1 MLVRLGV
8 VACLFWLHF
17 AYATTLK
24 IINIVPFGSSSVKI
38 LFNQEVKKFKEVSL
52 KNFKSYLEL
61 EAILTIPKKHY
72 QFSKQSSIT
81 IAQFSPKL
89 ARVVISHAPKMT
101 YEVKILKD
109 KLYVSIVEKKPL
121 VRHQMAPKPPK
132 HHALKHPTPK
142 PAPKSIKKEAKEKTP
157 IKHAHSKHA
166 HSPLNERSAKK
177 EIPKKEIPKKE
188 ILKKE
193 ILKKEILKKEIPKKE
208 ILKKEIPKKEILK
221 KEIPKK
227 EIPKKE
233 ILKKEI
239 LKKEILK
246 KEILKKEI
254 PKKEI
259 LKKEIPKKE
268 ILKKEIPKKE
278 IPKKEILKKEIPKK
292 EILKKEIL
300 KKEIL
305 KKEIPK
311 KEILKKEIPKK
322 EAENESKNQVFI
334 AEKNDTFIKTKR
346 KKHKKIVLDA
356 GHGGKDCGAMSANLV
371 CEKDIV
377 LEVVKFLHKELKKR
391 GYSVLLTRDKDIY
404 IDLVGRTELANRKSA
419 DLFISVHANSI
430 PKHST
435 SNAHGIETYFLST
448 ARSERARKVA
458 EQENKDD
465 VNLMDYFSKSLLL
478 NSLNTQRL
486 IVSNKLAIDVQYGM
500 LQSIRKNYPDVVD
513 GGVREGPFWVL
524 AGALMPSILI
534 EIGYNSHAIES
545 KRIQSKPYQKIL
557 AKGIADGIDSFF
569 SKND

>member
-38 LFNQEVKKFKEVSL
+38 SFNQEIKKFKEVSL

-121 VRHQMAPKPPK
+121 TKHKMAPKPPK
-132 HHALKHPTPK
+132 HHDTLKHQAPKTTPK
-142 PAPKSIKKEAKEKTP
+142 PIKKEAKEKTP
-157 IKHAHSKHA
+157 TKHARSKHA

-188 ILKKE
+188 
-193 ILKKEILKKEIPKKE
+193 
-208 ILKKEIPKKEILK
+208 
-221 KEIPKK
+221 
-227 EIPKKE
+227 
-233 ILKKEI
+233 
-239 LKKEILK
+239 
-246 KEILKKEI
+246 
-254 PKKEI
+254 
-259 LKKEIPKKE
+259 
-268 ILKKEIPKKE
+268 
-278 IPKKEILKKEIPKK
+278 
-292 EILKKEIL
+292 
-300 KKEIL
+300 
-305 KKEIPK
+305 
-311 KEILKKEIPKK
+311 
-322 EAENESKNQVFI
+322 AENESKNQVFI
-334 AEKNDTFIKTKR
+334 AEKNDISNKTKR

-404 IDLVGRTELANRKSA
+404 IDLVARTELANKKSA

-430 PKHST
+430 PKRST

-500 LQSIRKNYPDVVD
+500 LQSVRKNYPDVVD

>member
-38 LFNQEVKKFKEVSL
+38 SFNQEIKKFKEVSL

-72 QFSKQSSIT
+72 QFSKQSFIT

-121 VRHQMAPKPPK
+121 IRHQMAPKPPK
-132 HHALKHPTPK
+132 YRTPK
-142 PAPKSIKKEAKEKTP
+142 HQAPKPTPKSIKKEAKEVKEKTP
-157 IKHAHSKHA
+157 TKHAYSKHV
-166 HSPLNERSAKK
+166 HSQWNERSA
-177 EIPKKEIPKKE
+177 
-188 ILKKE
+188 
-193 ILKKEILKKEIPKKE
+193 
-208 ILKKEIPKKEILK
+208 
-221 KEIPKK
+221 
-227 EIPKKE
+227 
-233 ILKKEI
+233 
-239 LKKEILK
+239 
-246 KEILKKEI
+246 
-254 PKKEI
+254 
-259 LKKEIPKKE
+259 
-268 ILKKEIPKKE
+268 
-278 IPKKEILKKEIPKK
+278 
-292 EILKKEIL
+292 
-300 KKEIL
+300 
-305 KKEIPK
+305 
-311 KEILKKEIPKK
+311 KKEIPKK

-334 AEKNDTFIKTKR
+334 AEKNDASIKTKC

-404 IDLVGRTELANRKSA
+404 IDLVGRTELANKKNA

-430 PKHST
+430 PKRST

-500 LQSIRKNYPDVVD
+500 LQSVRKNYPDVVD

>member
-38 LFNQEVKKFKEVSL
+38 SFNQEIKKFKEVLL

-89 ARVVISHAPKMT
+89 ARVVISYAPKMT

-121 VRHQMAPKPPK
+121 IRHQMAPKPPK
-132 HHALKHPTPK
+132 HRTLKHQAPKHQAPK
-142 PAPKSIKKEAKEKTP
+142 PAPKPIKKEAKEAKEKTP
-157 IKHAHSKHA
+157 TNHAHSKHT
-166 HSPLNERSAKK
+166 HSQLNERSAKK
-177 EIPKKEIPKKE
+177 EIPKKEIP
-188 ILKKE
+188 
-193 ILKKEILKKEIPKKE
+193 
-208 ILKKEIPKKEILK
+208 
-221 KEIPKK
+221 
-227 EIPKKE
+227 
-233 ILKKEI
+233 
-239 LKKEILK
+239 
-246 KEILKKEI
+246 
-254 PKKEI
+254 
-259 LKKEIPKKE
+259 
-268 ILKKEIPKKE
+268 
-278 IPKKEILKKEIPKK
+278 
-292 EILKKEIL
+292 
-300 KKEIL
+300 
-305 KKEIPK
+305 
-311 KEILKKEIPKK
+311 KKEIPKK

-334 AEKNDTFIKTKR
+334 AEKNDAFIKNKR

-404 IDLVGRTELANRKSA
+404 IDLVGRTELANKKGA

-430 PKHST
+430 PKRST

-500 LQSIRKNYPDVVD
+500 LQSVRKNYPDVVD

>member
-8 VACLFWLHF
+8 VACLFWLHY

-24 IINIVPFGSSSVKI
+24 ITNIVPFGSSSVKMV
-38 LFNQEVKKFKEVSL
+38 FNQEIKKFKEVPL

-61 EAILTIPKKHY
+61 EAVLTIPKKHY
-72 QFSKQSSIT
+72 QFSKQSFIT

-89 ARVVISHAPKMT
+89 ARVVIGYDPKMT

-109 KLYVSIVEKKPL
+109 KLYVSIMEKKPL
-121 VRHQMAPKPPK
+121 IKHQMTPKPPK
-132 HHALKHPTPK
+132 HHALKHQTLKPTPK
-142 PAPKSIKKEAKEKTP
+142 PIKKEAKETKEKTST
-157 IKHAHSKHA
+157 KHAYSKHA

-177 EIPKKEIPKKE
+177 EIPKKE
-188 ILKKE
+188 
-193 ILKKEILKKEIPKKE
+193 
-208 ILKKEIPKKEILK
+208 
-221 KEIPKK
+221 
-227 EIPKKE
+227 
-233 ILKKEI
+233 
-239 LKKEILK
+239 
-246 KEILKKEI
+246 
-254 PKKEI
+254 
-259 LKKEIPKKE
+259 
-268 ILKKEIPKKE
+268 
-278 IPKKEILKKEIPKK
+278 
-292 EILKKEIL
+292 
-300 KKEIL
+300 
-305 KKEIPK
+305 
-311 KEILKKEIPKK
+311 
-322 EAENESKNQVFI
+322 AENESKNQIFI
-334 AEKNDTFIKTKR
+334 AEKNDTWIKTKR

-404 IDLVGRTELANRKSA
+404 IDLVARTELANKKSA

-430 PKHST
+430 PKRST

-465 VNLMDYFSKSLLL
+465 VNLMDYFSKSLFL

-500 LQSIRKNYPDVVD
+500 LQSVRKNYPDVVD

>member
-17 AYATTLK
+17 ACATTLK

-72 QFSKQSSIT
+72 QFSKQSFIA

-89 ARVVISHAPKMT
+89 ARVVIGYAPKMT
-101 YEVKILKD
+101 YEIKILKD

-121 VRHQMAPKPPK
+121 ARHQMVLKPPK

-142 PAPKSIKKEAKEKTP
+142 PTPKSIKKEAKEAKEKTP
-157 IKHAHSKHA
+157 IKHVRSKHA
-166 HSPLNERSAKK
+166 HSPLNERSA
-177 EIPKKEIPKKE
+177 
-188 ILKKE
+188 
-193 ILKKEILKKEIPKKE
+193 
-208 ILKKEIPKKEILK
+208 
-221 KEIPKK
+221 
-227 EIPKKE
+227 
-233 ILKKEI
+233 
-239 LKKEILK
+239 
-246 KEILKKEI
+246 
-254 PKKEI
+254 
-259 LKKEIPKKE
+259 
-268 ILKKEIPKKE
+268 
-278 IPKKEILKKEIPKK
+278 
-292 EILKKEIL
+292 
-300 KKEIL
+300 
-305 KKEIPK
+305 
-311 KEILKKEIPKK
+311 KKEIPKK

-334 AEKNDTFIKTKR
+334 AEKNDAFIKTKR

>member
-38 LFNQEVKKFKEVSL
+38 LFNQEVKKFKEVPL

-61 EAILTIPKKHY
+61 EAVLTIPKKHY

-89 ARVVISHAPKMT
+89 ARVVIGYAPKMT
-101 YEVKILKD
+101 YEIKILKN

-121 VRHQMAPKPPK
+121 IRHQMALKPPK
-132 HHALKHPTPK
+132 HHALKHTTPKPTPK
-142 PAPKSIKKEAKEKTP
+142 PIKKEAKKAKEKTP
-157 IKHAHSKHA
+157 IKHA

-188 ILKKE
+188 
-193 ILKKEILKKEIPKKE
+193 
-208 ILKKEIPKKEILK
+208 
-221 KEIPKK
+221 
-227 EIPKKE
+227 
-233 ILKKEI
+233 
-239 LKKEILK
+239 
-246 KEILKKEI
+246 
-254 PKKEI
+254 
-259 LKKEIPKKE
+259 
-268 ILKKEIPKKE
+268 
-278 IPKKEILKKEIPKK
+278 
-292 EILKKEIL
+292 
-300 KKEIL
+300 
-305 KKEIPK
+305 
-311 KEILKKEIPKK
+311 
-322 EAENESKNQVFI
+322 AENESKNQVFI
-334 AEKNDTFIKTKR
+334 AEKNDAFIKTKR

-404 IDLVGRTELANRKSA
+404 IDLVARTELANKKGA

-430 PKHST
+430 PKRST

-500 LQSIRKNYPDVVD
+500 LQSVRKNYPDVVD

>member
-8 VACLFWLHF
+8 VACLFWLHY

-24 IINIVPFGSSSVKI
+24 ITNVVPFGSSSVRI
-38 LFNQEVKKFKEVSL
+38 SFNQEIKKFKEVSL

-72 QFSKQSSIT
+72 QFSKQSFIT

-89 ARVVISHAPKMT
+89 ARVVIGYAPKMT

-121 VRHQMAPKPPK
+121 ARHQITPKPPK
-132 HHALKHPTPK
+132 HHALKHQVPKPTPK
-142 PAPKSIKKEAKEKTP
+142 PIKKEAKEKTT
-157 IKHAHSKHA
+157 KHAHSKHA

-177 EIPKKEIPKKE
+177 EIPKKE
-188 ILKKE
+188 
-193 ILKKEILKKEIPKKE
+193 
-208 ILKKEIPKKEILK
+208 
-221 KEIPKK
+221 
-227 EIPKKE
+227 
-233 ILKKEI
+233 
-239 LKKEILK
+239 
-246 KEILKKEI
+246 
-254 PKKEI
+254 
-259 LKKEIPKKE
+259 
-268 ILKKEIPKKE
+268 
-278 IPKKEILKKEIPKK
+278 
-292 EILKKEIL
+292 
-300 KKEIL
+300 
-305 KKEIPK
+305 
-311 KEILKKEIPKK
+311 
-322 EAENESKNQVFI
+322 AENESKNQIFI
-334 AEKNDTFIKTKR
+334 AEKNDTWIKTKR

-404 IDLVGRTELANRKSA
+404 IDLVARTELANKKSA

-430 PKHST
+430 PKRST

-465 VNLMDYFSKSLLL
+465 VNLMDYFSKSLFL

-500 LQSIRKNYPDVVD
+500 LQSVRKNYPDVVD

>member
-1 MLVRLGV
+1 M
-8 VACLFWLHF
+8 HF

-24 IINIVPFGSSSVKI
+24 ITNIVPFGSSSVKVV
-38 LFNQEVKKFKEVSL
+38 FNQEIKKFKEVPL

-89 ARVVISHAPKMT
+89 ARVVIGYAPKMT

-109 KLYVSIVEKKPL
+109 KLYISIMEKKPL
-121 VRHQMAPKPPK
+121 IRHQITPKPPK
-132 HHALKHPTPK
+132 HHALKHQVPK
-142 PAPKSIKKEAKEKTP
+142 PAPKPIKKETKKTKETKEKTP
-157 IKHAHSKHA
+157 TKHAHSKHA

-188 ILKKE
+188 I
-193 ILKKEILKKEIPKKE
+193 P
-208 ILKKEIPKKEILK
+208 
-221 KEIPKK
+221 
-227 EIPKKE
+227 
-233 ILKKEI
+233 
-239 LKKEILK
+239 
-246 KEILKKEI
+246 
-254 PKKEI
+254 
-259 LKKEIPKKE
+259 
-268 ILKKEIPKKE
+268 
-278 IPKKEILKKEIPKK
+278 
-292 EILKKEIL
+292 
-300 KKEIL
+300 
-305 KKEIPK
+305 
-311 KEILKKEIPKK
+311 KKEIPKK

-404 IDLVGRTELANRKSA
+404 IDLVARTELANKKSA

-500 LQSIRKNYPDVVD
+500 LQSVRKNYPDVVD

>member
-17 AYATTLK
+17 ACATTLK

-38 LFNQEVKKFKEVSL
+38 SFNQEIKKFKEVSL

-89 ARVVISHAPKMT
+89 ARVVISYAPKMT
-101 YEVKILKD
+101 YEVKIFKD

-121 VRHQMAPKPPK
+121 IRHQMAPKPPK
-132 HHALKHPTPK
+132 HQTLKHQAPK
-142 PAPKSIKKEAKEKTP
+142 PAPKSIKKEAKEVKEKTP
-157 IKHAHSKHA
+157 TKHARSKHT
-166 HSPLNERSAKK
+166 HWNERSAKK

-188 ILKKE
+188 I
-193 ILKKEILKKEIPKKE
+193 P
-208 ILKKEIPKKEILK
+208 K

-233 ILKKEI
+233 I
-239 LKKEILK
+239 
-246 KEILKKEI
+246 
-254 PKKEI
+254 
-259 LKKEIPKKE
+259 
-268 ILKKEIPKKE
+268 PKKE
-278 IPKKEILKKEIPKK
+278 IP
-292 EILKKEIL
+292 
-300 KKEIL
+300 
-305 KKEIPK
+305 
-311 KEILKKEIPKK
+311 KKEIPKK

-334 AEKNDTFIKTKR
+334 AEKNDSSIKTKR

-404 IDLVGRTELANRKSA
+404 IDLVARTELANKKSA

-430 PKHST
+430 PKRST

-500 LQSIRKNYPDVVD
+500 LQSVRKNYPDVVD

>member
-8 VACLFWLHF
+8 VACLFWLHY

-38 LFNQEVKKFKEVSL
+38 VFNQEVKKFKEVSL

-89 ARVVISHAPKMT
+89 ARVVISYAPKMT

-121 VRHQMAPKPPK
+121 IRHKIALKPPK
-132 HHALKHPTPK
+132 HHALKHTTPK
-142 PAPKSIKKEAKEKTP
+142 PTPKSIKKETKEKTP

-166 HSPLNERSAKK
+166 HSPLNERSA
-177 EIPKKEIPKKE
+177 
-188 ILKKE
+188 
-193 ILKKEILKKEIPKKE
+193 
-208 ILKKEIPKKEILK
+208 
-221 KEIPKK
+221 
-227 EIPKKE
+227 
-233 ILKKEI
+233 
-239 LKKEILK
+239 
-246 KEILKKEI
+246 
-254 PKKEI
+254 
-259 LKKEIPKKE
+259 
-268 ILKKEIPKKE
+268 
-278 IPKKEILKKEIPKK
+278 
-292 EILKKEIL
+292 
-300 KKEIL
+300 
-305 KKEIPK
+305 
-311 KEILKKEIPKK
+311 KKEIPKK

-430 PKHST
+430 PKRST

>member
-1 MLVRLGV
+1 M
-8 VACLFWLHF
+8 HF

-24 IINIVPFGSSSVKI
+24 IINIVPFGSSNVRIS
-38 LFNQEVKKFKEVSL
+38 FNQEIKKFKEVSL

-121 VRHQMAPKPPK
+121 SRHQMAPKPPK

-142 PAPKSIKKEAKEKTP
+142 PAPKSIKKEVKEKTP
-157 IKHAHSKHA
+157 TKHACSKHA
-166 HSPLNERSAKK
+166 HSQLNERSA
-177 EIPKKEIPKKE
+177 
-188 ILKKE
+188 
-193 ILKKEILKKEIPKKE
+193 
-208 ILKKEIPKKEILK
+208 
-221 KEIPKK
+221 
-227 EIPKKE
+227 
-233 ILKKEI
+233 
-239 LKKEILK
+239 
-246 KEILKKEI
+246 
-254 PKKEI
+254 
-259 LKKEIPKKE
+259 
-268 ILKKEIPKKE
+268 
-278 IPKKEILKKEIPKK
+278 
-292 EILKKEIL
+292 
-300 KKEIL
+300 
-305 KKEIPK
+305 
-311 KEILKKEIPKK
+311 KKEIPKK

-404 IDLVGRTELANRKSA
+404 IDLVARTELANKKSA

-430 PKHST
+430 PKRST

-458 EQENKDD
+458 EQENKDN

-500 LQSIRKNYPDVVD
+500 LQSVRKNYPDVVD

-569 SKND
+569 SRND

>member
-24 IINIVPFGSSSVKI
+24 IINIVPFGSSSIKI
-38 LFNQEVKKFKEVSL
+38 SFNQEIKKFKEVSL

-121 VRHQMAPKPPK
+121 SRHQMAPKPPK
-132 HHALKHPTPK
+132 HRTLKHPTPK

-157 IKHAHSKHA
+157 TKHVHSKHT
-166 HSPLNERSAKK
+166 HSQLNERSAKK

-188 ILKKE
+188 IP
-193 ILKKEILKKEIPKKE
+193 KKEIPKT
-208 ILKKEIPKKEILK
+208 
-221 KEIPKK
+221 EIPKK

-233 ILKKEI
+233 I
-239 LKKEILK
+239 
-246 KEILKKEI
+246 
-254 PKKEI
+254 P
-259 LKKEIPKKE
+259 
-268 ILKKEIPKKE
+268 
-278 IPKKEILKKEIPKK
+278 
-292 EILKKEIL
+292 
-300 KKEIL
+300 
-305 KKEIPK
+305 
-311 KEILKKEIPKK
+311 KKEIPKK

-334 AEKNDTFIKTKR
+334 AEKNDTFVKTKR

-404 IDLVGRTELANRKSA
+404 IDLVARTELANKKSA

-430 PKHST
+430 PKRSI

-458 EQENKDD
+458 EQENKDN

>member
-38 LFNQEVKKFKEVSL
+38 SFNQEIKKFKEVSL

-72 QFSKQSSIT
+72 QFSKQSFIT

-121 VRHQMAPKPPK
+121 SRHQMAPKPPK

-142 PAPKSIKKEAKEKTP
+142 PAPKSIKKEAKEAKEKTP
-157 IKHAHSKHA
+157 IKHARSKHA
-166 HSPLNERSAKK
+166 HSQLNERSAKK

-188 ILKKE
+188 I
-193 ILKKEILKKEIPKKE
+193 P
-208 ILKKEIPKKEILK
+208 K

-233 ILKKEI
+233 I
-239 LKKEILK
+239 
-246 KEILKKEI
+246 
-254 PKKEI
+254 P
-259 LKKEIPKKE
+259 
-268 ILKKEIPKKE
+268 KKEIPKKE
-278 IPKKEILKKEIPKK
+278 IPKKEIPKKEIP
-292 EILKKEIL
+292 
-300 KKEIL
+300 
-305 KKEIPK
+305 
-311 KEILKKEIPKK
+311 KKEIPKK

-334 AEKNDTFIKTKR
+334 AEKNDASIKTKR

-404 IDLVGRTELANRKSA
+404 IDLVARTELANKKSA

-430 PKHST
+430 PKRST

-458 EQENKDD
+458 EQENKDN

>member
-38 LFNQEVKKFKEVSL
+38 SFNQEIKKFKEVSL

-121 VRHQMAPKPPK
+121 TRHQMVPKPPK

-142 PAPKSIKKEAKEKTP
+142 PAPKSIKKEVKEIKEKTP
-157 IKHAHSKHA
+157 TKHAHSKYT
-166 HSPLNERSAKK
+166 HSQLNERSA
-177 EIPKKEIPKKE
+177 
-188 ILKKE
+188 
-193 ILKKEILKKEIPKKE
+193 
-208 ILKKEIPKKEILK
+208 
-221 KEIPKK
+221 
-227 EIPKKE
+227 
-233 ILKKEI
+233 
-239 LKKEILK
+239 
-246 KEILKKEI
+246 
-254 PKKEI
+254 
-259 LKKEIPKKE
+259 
-268 ILKKEIPKKE
+268 
-278 IPKKEILKKEIPKK
+278 
-292 EILKKEIL
+292 
-300 KKEIL
+300 
-305 KKEIPK
+305 
-311 KEILKKEIPKK
+311 KKEIPKK

-334 AEKNDTFIKTKR
+334 AEKNDASIKTKR

-404 IDLVGRTELANRKSA
+404 IDLVARTELANKKSA

-430 PKHST
+430 PKRST

-458 EQENKDD
+458 EQENKDN

>member
-8 VACLFWLHF
+8 VACLLWLHF
-17 AYATTLK
+17 ACATTLK

-38 LFNQEVKKFKEVSL
+38 SFNQEVKKFKEVSL

-101 YEVKILKD
+101 YEIKILKD

-121 VRHQMAPKPPK
+121 IRHQMVLKPPK
-132 HHALKHPTPK
+132 HHALKHTTPK
-142 PAPKSIKKEAKEKTP
+142 PAPKPIKKEAKKSKNTKEKTP
-157 IKHAHSKHA
+157 TKHAHSKHA

-188 ILKKE
+188 I
-193 ILKKEILKKEIPKKE
+193 
-208 ILKKEIPKKEILK
+208 
-221 KEIPKK
+221 
-227 EIPKKE
+227 
-233 ILKKEI
+233 
-239 LKKEILK
+239 
-246 KEILKKEI
+246 
-254 PKKEI
+254 
-259 LKKEIPKKE
+259 
-268 ILKKEIPKKE
+268 
-278 IPKKEILKKEIPKK
+278 
-292 EILKKEIL
+292 
-300 KKEIL
+300 
-305 KKEIPK
+305 
-311 KEILKKEIPKK
+311 PKK
-322 EAENESKNQVFI
+322 EAENEGKNQVFT
-334 AEKNDTFIKTKR
+334 AEKNDAFIKTKR

-404 IDLVGRTELANRKSA
+404 IDLVGRTELANKKSA

-430 PKHST
+430 PKHSI

>member
-1 MLVRLGV
+1 M
-8 VACLFWLHF
+8 HF

-24 IINIVPFGSSSVKI
+24 ITNIVPFGSSSVKMV
-38 LFNQEVKKFKEVSL
+38 FNQEIKKFKEVPL

-61 EAILTIPKKHY
+61 EAVLTIPKKHY
-72 QFSKQSSIT
+72 QFSKQSFIT

-89 ARVVISHAPKMT
+89 VRVVIGYAPKMT
-101 YEVKILKD
+101 YEIKTLKD

-121 VRHQMAPKPPK
+121 TKHQMAPNPPK
-132 HHALKHPTPK
+132 HHVLKHPTPK
-142 PAPKSIKKEAKEKTP
+142 PAPKPIKKEAKEAKEKTP

-166 HSPLNERSAKK
+166 HSQLNERSA
-177 EIPKKEIPKKE
+177 
-188 ILKKE
+188 
-193 ILKKEILKKEIPKKE
+193 
-208 ILKKEIPKKEILK
+208 
-221 KEIPKK
+221 
-227 EIPKKE
+227 
-233 ILKKEI
+233 
-239 LKKEILK
+239 
-246 KEILKKEI
+246 
-254 PKKEI
+254 
-259 LKKEIPKKE
+259 
-268 ILKKEIPKKE
+268 
-278 IPKKEILKKEIPKK
+278 
-292 EILKKEIL
+292 
-300 KKEIL
+300 
-305 KKEIPK
+305 
-311 KEILKKEIPKK
+311 KKEIPKK

-334 AEKNDTFIKTKR
+334 AEKNETLIKTKR

-404 IDLVGRTELANRKSA
+404 IDLVARTELANKKSA

>member
-1 MLVRLGV
+1 M
-8 VACLFWLHF
+8 HF
-17 AYATTLK
+17 ACATTLK
-24 IINIVPFGSSSVKI
+24 ITNIVPFGSSSVKI
-38 LFNQEVKKFKEVSL
+38 LFNQEIKKFKEVSL

-72 QFSKQSSIT
+72 QFSKQSFIT

-89 ARVVISHAPKMT
+89 ARVVIGYAPKMT
-101 YEVKILKD
+101 YEIKILKD

-121 VRHQMAPKPPK
+121 IRHQMMSK
-132 HHALKHPTPK
+132 HHALKHQTPK
-142 PAPKSIKKEAKEKTP
+142 PAPKPIKKEAKKSKETKEKTP
-157 IKHAHSKHA
+157 TKHAHSKHA

-177 EIPKKEIPKKE
+177 EIPKKE
-188 ILKKE
+188 
-193 ILKKEILKKEIPKKE
+193 
-208 ILKKEIPKKEILK
+208 
-221 KEIPKK
+221 
-227 EIPKKE
+227 
-233 ILKKEI
+233 
-239 LKKEILK
+239 
-246 KEILKKEI
+246 
-254 PKKEI
+254 
-259 LKKEIPKKE
+259 
-268 ILKKEIPKKE
+268 
-278 IPKKEILKKEIPKK
+278 
-292 EILKKEIL
+292 
-300 KKEIL
+300 
-305 KKEIPK
+305 
-311 KEILKKEIPKK
+311 
-322 EAENESKNQVFI
+322 AENEGKNQVFI
-334 AEKNDTFIKTKR
+334 AEKNETLIKTKR

-404 IDLVGRTELANRKSA
+404 IDLVARTELANKKSA

-486 IVSNKLAIDVQYGM
+486 IISNKLAIDVQYGM
-500 LQSIRKNYPDVVD
+500 LQSVRKNYPDVVD

>member
-8 VACLFWLHF
+8 VACLLWLHF

-24 IINIVPFGSSSVKI
+24 ITNIVSFGSSSVKI
-38 LFNQEVKKFKEVSL
+38 VFNQEVKKFKEVSL

-61 EAILTIPKKHY
+61 EAVLTIPKKHY
-72 QFSKQSSIT
+72 QFSKQSFIT

-89 ARVVISHAPKMT
+89 ARVVIGYAPKMT
-101 YEVKILKD
+101 YEVKTLKD

-121 VRHQMAPKPPK
+121 IRHQMVLKPPK
-132 HHALKHPTPK
+132 HHALKHTTPK
-142 PAPKSIKKEAKEKTP
+142 PALKSIKKEAKEKTP
-157 IKHAHSKHA
+157 IKHAHSKHV

-177 EIPKKEIPKKE
+177 EIPKKE
-188 ILKKE
+188 
-193 ILKKEILKKEIPKKE
+193 
-208 ILKKEIPKKEILK
+208 
-221 KEIPKK
+221 
-227 EIPKKE
+227 
-233 ILKKEI
+233 
-239 LKKEILK
+239 
-246 KEILKKEI
+246 
-254 PKKEI
+254 
-259 LKKEIPKKE
+259 
-268 ILKKEIPKKE
+268 
-278 IPKKEILKKEIPKK
+278 
-292 EILKKEIL
+292 
-300 KKEIL
+300 
-305 KKEIPK
+305 
-311 KEILKKEIPKK
+311 
-322 EAENESKNQVFI
+322 AENEGKNPIFI

-356 GHGGKDCGAMSANLV
+356 GHGGKDCGAMSTNLV

-430 PKHST
+430 PKRST

-465 VNLMDYFSKSLLL
+465 VNLMDYFSKSLFL

>member
-8 VACLFWLHF
+8 VACFFWLHF

-24 IINIVPFGSSSVKI
+24 ITNIVPFGSSSVKI
-38 LFNQEVKKFKEVSL
+38 SFNQGIKKFKEVSL

-61 EAILTIPKKHY
+61 EAILIVPKKHY

-89 ARVVISHAPKMT
+89 VRVVISHAPKMT

-121 VRHQMAPKPPK
+121 TRHQIAPKPPK

-142 PAPKSIKKEAKEKTP
+142 LAPKSIKKEAKEIKEKTP
-157 IKHAHSKHA
+157 TKHARSKHA
-166 HSPLNERSAKK
+166 HSQWNERSAKK

-188 ILKKE
+188 I
-193 ILKKEILKKEIPKKE
+193 
-208 ILKKEIPKKEILK
+208 
-221 KEIPKK
+221 
-227 EIPKKE
+227 
-233 ILKKEI
+233 
-239 LKKEILK
+239 
-246 KEILKKEI
+246 
-254 PKKEI
+254 
-259 LKKEIPKKE
+259 
-268 ILKKEIPKKE
+268 
-278 IPKKEILKKEIPKK
+278 
-292 EILKKEIL
+292 
-300 KKEIL
+300 
-305 KKEIPK
+305 
-311 KEILKKEIPKK
+311 PKK
-322 EAENESKNQVFI
+322 EAENEGKNQVFI

-404 IDLVGRTELANRKSA
+404 IDLVARTELANKKSA

-430 PKHST
+430 PKRST

-458 EQENKDD
+458 EQENKDN

-500 LQSIRKNYPDVVD
+500 LQSVRKNYPDVVD

>member
-8 VACLFWLHF
+8 VACLFWLHY

-24 IINIVPFGSSSVKI
+24 ITNIVPFGSSSVKMV
-38 LFNQEVKKFKEVSL
+38 FNQEVKKFKEVSL

-61 EAILTIPKKHY
+61 EAVLTIPKKHY
-72 QFSKQSSIT
+72 QFSKQASIT

-89 ARVVISHAPKMT
+89 ARVVIGYAPKMT

-109 KLYVSIVEKKPL
+109 KLYVSIMEKKPL
-121 VRHQMAPKPPK
+121 IRHQMAPKPPK
-132 HHALKHPTPK
+132 HHALKHQTPKPTPK
-142 PAPKSIKKEAKEKTP
+142 PIKKEIKEKTT
-157 IKHAHSKHA
+157 KHAHSKPT

-177 EIPKKEIPKKE
+177 EIPKKE
-188 ILKKE
+188 
-193 ILKKEILKKEIPKKE
+193 
-208 ILKKEIPKKEILK
+208 
-221 KEIPKK
+221 
-227 EIPKKE
+227 
-233 ILKKEI
+233 
-239 LKKEILK
+239 
-246 KEILKKEI
+246 
-254 PKKEI
+254 
-259 LKKEIPKKE
+259 
-268 ILKKEIPKKE
+268 
-278 IPKKEILKKEIPKK
+278 
-292 EILKKEIL
+292 
-300 KKEIL
+300 
-305 KKEIPK
+305 
-311 KEILKKEIPKK
+311 
-322 EAENESKNQVFI
+322 AENESKNQIFI

-404 IDLVGRTELANRKSA
+404 IDLVARTELANKKGA

-430 PKHST
+430 PKRST

-465 VNLMDYFSKSLLL
+465 VNLMDYFSKSLFL

-500 LQSIRKNYPDVVD
+500 LQSVRKNYPDVVD

>member
-38 LFNQEVKKFKEVSL
+38 VFNQEVKKFKEVSL

-72 QFSKQSSIT
+72 QFSKQSFIT

-121 VRHQMAPKPPK
+121 IRHQMAPKPPK
-132 HHALKHPTPK
+132 HHVLKHPTPK
-142 PAPKSIKKEAKEKTP
+142 HTPKSIKKETKKSKETKEKTP
-157 IKHAHSKHA
+157 IKHARSKHV

-188 ILKKE
+188 I
-193 ILKKEILKKEIPKKE
+193 P
-208 ILKKEIPKKEILK
+208 K

-227 EIPKKE
+227 EIP
-233 ILKKEI
+233 
-239 LKKEILK
+239 
-246 KEILKKEI
+246 
-254 PKKEI
+254 
-259 LKKEIPKKE
+259 
-268 ILKKEIPKKE
+268 
-278 IPKKEILKKEIPKK
+278 
-292 EILKKEIL
+292 
-300 KKEIL
+300 
-305 KKEIPK
+305 
-311 KEILKKEIPKK
+311 KKEIPKK

-334 AEKNDTFIKTKR
+334 AEKNETLIKTKR

-404 IDLVGRTELANRKSA
+404 IDLVARTELANKKSA

>member
-8 VACLFWLHF
+8 VACLFWLHY

-24 IINIVPFGSSSVKI
+24 ITNVVPFGSSSVKI
-38 LFNQEVKKFKEVSL
+38 LFNQEVKKFKEVPL

-72 QFSKQSSIT
+72 QFSKQSFIT

-89 ARVVISHAPKMT
+89 ARVVIGYAPKMT
-101 YEVKILKD
+101 YEIKILKD

-121 VRHQMAPKPPK
+121 IRHQMALKPPK
-132 HHALKHPTPK
+132 HHALKHHTPK
-142 PAPKSIKKEAKEKTP
+142 PAPKSIKKETKEKTP
-157 IKHAHSKHA
+157 IKHARSKHA

-188 ILKKE
+188 I
-193 ILKKEILKKEIPKKE
+193 P
-208 ILKKEIPKKEILK
+208 
-221 KEIPKK
+221 
-227 EIPKKE
+227 
-233 ILKKEI
+233 
-239 LKKEILK
+239 
-246 KEILKKEI
+246 
-254 PKKEI
+254 
-259 LKKEIPKKE
+259 
-268 ILKKEIPKKE
+268 
-278 IPKKEILKKEIPKK
+278 
-292 EILKKEIL
+292 
-300 KKEIL
+300 
-305 KKEIPK
+305 
-311 KEILKKEIPKK
+311 KKEIPKK

-404 IDLVGRTELANRKSA
+404 IDLVARTELANKKGA

-430 PKHST
+430 PKRST

-486 IVSNKLAIDVQYGM
+486 IISNKLAIDVQYGM
-500 LQSIRKNYPDVVD
+500 LQSVRKNYPDVVD

>member
-1 MLVRLGV
+1 MV
-8 VACLFWLHF
+8 
-17 AYATTLK
+17 
-24 IINIVPFGSSSVKI
+24 
-38 LFNQEVKKFKEVSL
+38 FNQEIKKFKEVPL

-72 QFSKQSSIT
+72 QFSKQSFIT

-89 ARVVISHAPKMT
+89 ARVVIGYAPKMT

-109 KLYVSIVEKKPL
+109 KLYVSIMEKKPL
-121 VRHQMAPKPPK
+121 IRHQIVPKPPK
-132 HHALKHPTPK
+132 HHILKHQTPK
-142 PAPKSIKKEAKEKTP
+142 PAPKPIKKEAKKSKETKEKTP

-166 HSPLNERSAKK
+166 HSPLNERNAKK
-177 EIPKKEIPKKE
+177 EIPKKEIP
-188 ILKKE
+188 
-193 ILKKEILKKEIPKKE
+193 
-208 ILKKEIPKKEILK
+208 
-221 KEIPKK
+221 
-227 EIPKKE
+227 
-233 ILKKEI
+233 
-239 LKKEILK
+239 
-246 KEILKKEI
+246 
-254 PKKEI
+254 
-259 LKKEIPKKE
+259 
-268 ILKKEIPKKE
+268 
-278 IPKKEILKKEIPKK
+278 
-292 EILKKEIL
+292 
-300 KKEIL
+300 
-305 KKEIPK
+305 
-311 KEILKKEIPKK
+311 KKEIPKK

-334 AEKNDTFIKTKR
+334 IEKNDTFIKTKR

-404 IDLVGRTELANRKSA
+404 IDLVGRTELANKKGA

-430 PKHST
+430 PKRST

-465 VNLMDYFSKSLLL
+465 VNLMDYFSKSLFL

-500 LQSIRKNYPDVVD
+500 LQSVRKNYPDVVD

>member
-8 VACLFWLHF
+8 VACLLWLHF
-17 AYATTLK
+17 ACATTLK

-38 LFNQEVKKFKEVSL
+38 VFNQEVKKFKEVSL

-121 VRHQMAPKPPK
+121 VRHQMVPKPPK
-132 HHALKHPTPK
+132 HHTLKHQVLK
-142 PAPKSIKKEAKEKTP
+142 PAPKSIKREAKEAKEKTP
-157 IKHAHSKHA
+157 TKHARSKHA
-166 HSPLNERSAKK
+166 HPPLNERRA
-177 EIPKKEIPKKE
+177 
-188 ILKKE
+188 
-193 ILKKEILKKEIPKKE
+193 
-208 ILKKEIPKKEILK
+208 
-221 KEIPKK
+221 
-227 EIPKKE
+227 
-233 ILKKEI
+233 
-239 LKKEILK
+239 
-246 KEILKKEI
+246 
-254 PKKEI
+254 
-259 LKKEIPKKE
+259 
-268 ILKKEIPKKE
+268 
-278 IPKKEILKKEIPKK
+278 
-292 EILKKEIL
+292 
-300 KKEIL
+300 
-305 KKEIPK
+305 
-311 KEILKKEIPKK
+311 KKEIPKK

-334 AEKNDTFIKTKR
+334 AEKNDTFIKIKR

-404 IDLVGRTELANRKSA
+404 IDLVARTELANKKSA

>member
-1 MLVRLGV
+1 M
-8 VACLFWLHF
+8 HF

-61 EAILTIPKKHY
+61 EAVLTIPKKHY

-109 KLYVSIVEKKPL
+109 KLYVSVMEKKPL
-121 VRHQMAPKPPK
+121 VRHQMALKPPK
-132 HHALKHPTPK
+132 HHALKHTTLKPTPK
-142 PAPKSIKKEAKEKTP
+142 PIKKEAKKSKEAKEKTP
-157 IKHAHSKHA
+157 IKHARSKHA
-166 HSPLNERSAKK
+166 HSPLNERNT
-177 EIPKKEIPKKE
+177 KKE

-193 ILKKEILKKEIPKKE
+193 
-208 ILKKEIPKKEILK
+208 
-221 KEIPKK
+221 
-227 EIPKKE
+227 
-233 ILKKEI
+233 
-239 LKKEILK
+239 
-246 KEILKKEI
+246 
-254 PKKEI
+254 
-259 LKKEIPKKE
+259 
-268 ILKKEIPKKE
+268 
-278 IPKKEILKKEIPKK
+278 
-292 EILKKEIL
+292 
-300 KKEIL
+300 
-305 KKEIPK
+305 
-311 KEILKKEIPKK
+311 
-322 EAENESKNQVFI
+322 AENESNNQVFI
-334 AEKNDTFIKTKR
+334 AENNDAFIKTKR

-404 IDLVGRTELANRKSA
+404 IDLVARTELANRKSA

-545 KRIQSKPYQKIL
+545 RRIQSKPYQKIL

>member
-72 QFSKQSSIT
+72 QFSNQSSIT

-121 VRHQMAPKPPK
+121 TKHKMAPKPPK

-142 PAPKSIKKEAKEKTP
+142 PAPKPIKKEAKEAKEKTP

-166 HSPLNERSAKK
+166 HPPLNERSA
-177 EIPKKEIPKKE
+177 
-188 ILKKE
+188 
-193 ILKKEILKKEIPKKE
+193 
-208 ILKKEIPKKEILK
+208 
-221 KEIPKK
+221 
-227 EIPKKE
+227 
-233 ILKKEI
+233 
-239 LKKEILK
+239 
-246 KEILKKEI
+246 
-254 PKKEI
+254 
-259 LKKEIPKKE
+259 
-268 ILKKEIPKKE
+268 
-278 IPKKEILKKEIPKK
+278 
-292 EILKKEIL
+292 
-300 KKEIL
+300 
-305 KKEIPK
+305 
-311 KEILKKEIPKK
+311 KKEIPKK

-334 AEKNDTFIKTKR
+334 AEKNDAFIKTKR

-465 VNLMDYFSKSLLL
+465 VNLMDYFSKSLFL

-500 LQSIRKNYPDVVD
+500 LQSVRKNYPDVVD

>member
-24 IINIVPFGSSSVKI
+24 ITNIVPFGSSSVKI
-38 LFNQEVKKFKEVSL
+38 VFNQEVKKFKEVPL

-132 HHALKHPTPK
+132 HHALKHTTPK
-142 PAPKSIKKEAKEKTP
+142 PAPKPIKKEAKKSKDTKEKTP
-157 IKHAHSKHA
+157 TKHARSKHA

-177 EIPKKEIPKKE
+177 EIPKKEI
-188 ILKKE
+188 LKKE
-193 ILKKEILKKEIPKKE
+193 IL
-208 ILKKEIPKKEILK
+208 
-221 KEIPKK
+221 
-227 EIPKKE
+227 
-233 ILKKEI
+233 
-239 LKKEILK
+239 
-246 KEILKKEI
+246 
-254 PKKEI
+254 
-259 LKKEIPKKE
+259 
-268 ILKKEIPKKE
+268 
-278 IPKKEILKKEIPKK
+278 
-292 EILKKEIL
+292 
-300 KKEIL
+300 
-305 KKEIPK
+305 
-311 KEILKKEIPKK
+311 KK

-430 PKHST
+430 PKRST

>member
-8 VACLFWLHF
+8 VACLFWLHY

-24 IINIVPFGSSSVKI
+24 ITNIVPFGSSSVKMV
-38 LFNQEVKKFKEVSL
+38 FNQEIKKFKEVPL

-61 EAILTIPKKHY
+61 EAVLTIPKKHY
-72 QFSKQSSIT
+72 QFSKQSFIT

-89 ARVVISHAPKMT
+89 ARVVIGYAPKMT
-101 YEVKILKD
+101 YEIKILKN
-109 KLYVSIVEKKPL
+109 KLYVSIMEKKPL
-121 VRHQMAPKPPK
+121 IRHQMTPKPSK
-132 HHALKHPTPK
+132 HDALKHQTLKPTPK
-142 PAPKSIKKEAKEKTP
+142 PIKKETKEKTT
-157 IKHAHSKHA
+157 KHARSKHA

-177 EIPKKEIPKKE
+177 EIPKKE
-188 ILKKE
+188 
-193 ILKKEILKKEIPKKE
+193 
-208 ILKKEIPKKEILK
+208 
-221 KEIPKK
+221 
-227 EIPKKE
+227 
-233 ILKKEI
+233 
-239 LKKEILK
+239 
-246 KEILKKEI
+246 
-254 PKKEI
+254 
-259 LKKEIPKKE
+259 
-268 ILKKEIPKKE
+268 
-278 IPKKEILKKEIPKK
+278 
-292 EILKKEIL
+292 
-300 KKEIL
+300 
-305 KKEIPK
+305 
-311 KEILKKEIPKK
+311 
-322 EAENESKNQVFI
+322 AENENKNPIFI
-334 AEKNDTFIKTKR
+334 IEKNDTWIKTKH

-404 IDLVGRTELANRKSA
+404 IDLVARTELANKKSA

-430 PKHST
+430 PKRST

-465 VNLMDYFSKSLLL
+465 VNLMDYFSKSLFL

-500 LQSIRKNYPDVVD
+500 LQSVRKNYPDVVD

>member
-38 LFNQEVKKFKEVSL
+38 SFNQEIKKFKEVSL
-52 KNFKSYLEL
+52 KDFKSYLEL

-72 QFSKQSSIT
+72 QFSKQSFIT

-101 YEVKILKD
+101 YEIKILKD

-121 VRHQMAPKPPK
+121 VRHQMAPNPPK

-142 PAPKSIKKEAKEKTP
+142 PTPKSIKKEAKEKTP
-157 IKHAHSKHA
+157 TKHARSKHA
-166 HSPLNERSAKK
+166 HSPLNERNA
-177 EIPKKEIPKKE
+177 KKE

-193 ILKKEILKKEIPKKE
+193 ILKKE
-208 ILKKEIPKKEILK
+208 
-221 KEIPKK
+221 
-227 EIPKKE
+227 
-233 ILKKEI
+233 
-239 LKKEILK
+239 
-246 KEILKKEI
+246 
-254 PKKEI
+254 
-259 LKKEIPKKE
+259 
-268 ILKKEIPKKE
+268 
-278 IPKKEILKKEIPKK
+278 
-292 EILKKEIL
+292 
-300 KKEIL
+300 
-305 KKEIPK
+305 
-311 KEILKKEIPKK
+311 
-322 EAENESKNQVFI
+322 AENEGKNQVFI
-334 AEKNDTFIKTKR
+334 AEKNDAFIKTKR

-430 PKHST
+430 PKRST

>member
-24 IINIVPFGSSSVKI
+24 ITNIVPFGSSSVKMV
-38 LFNQEVKKFKEVSL
+38 FNQEIKKFKEVPL

-61 EAILTIPKKHY
+61 EAVLTIPKKHY
-72 QFSKQSSIT
+72 QFSKQSFIT

-89 ARVVISHAPKMT
+89 ARVVIGYAPKMT

-132 HHALKHPTPK
+132 HHALKHHTPK
-142 PAPKSIKKEAKEKTP
+142 PAPKSIKKEAKEKTL

-177 EIPKKEIPKKE
+177 EIPKKE
-188 ILKKE
+188 
-193 ILKKEILKKEIPKKE
+193 
-208 ILKKEIPKKEILK
+208 
-221 KEIPKK
+221 
-227 EIPKKE
+227 
-233 ILKKEI
+233 
-239 LKKEILK
+239 
-246 KEILKKEI
+246 
-254 PKKEI
+254 
-259 LKKEIPKKE
+259 
-268 ILKKEIPKKE
+268 
-278 IPKKEILKKEIPKK
+278 
-292 EILKKEIL
+292 
-300 KKEIL
+300 
-305 KKEIPK
+305 
-311 KEILKKEIPKK
+311 
-322 EAENESKNQVFI
+322 AENESKNPIFI

-404 IDLVGRTELANRKSA
+404 IDLVARTELANKKGA

-430 PKHST
+430 PKRST

-465 VNLMDYFSKSLLL
+465 VNLMDYFSKSLFL

-500 LQSIRKNYPDVVD
+500 LQSVRKNYPDVVD

>member
-24 IINIVPFGSSSVKI
+24 ITNIVPFGSSSVKMV
-38 LFNQEVKKFKEVSL
+38 FNQEIKKFKEVPL

-72 QFSKQSSIT
+72 QFSKQSFIT
-81 IAQFSPKL
+81 IVQFSPKL

-101 YEVKILKD
+101 YEIKILKN

-121 VRHQMAPKPPK
+121 IRHQMVLKPPK
-132 HHALKHPTPK
+132 HHALKHTTPKPTPK
-142 PAPKSIKKEAKEKTP
+142 PIKKEAKKSKEAKEKTP
-157 IKHAHSKHA
+157 TKHAYSKHA
-166 HSPLNERSAKK
+166 HSPLNERSA
-177 EIPKKEIPKKE
+177 
-188 ILKKE
+188 
-193 ILKKEILKKEIPKKE
+193 
-208 ILKKEIPKKEILK
+208 
-221 KEIPKK
+221 
-227 EIPKKE
+227 
-233 ILKKEI
+233 
-239 LKKEILK
+239 
-246 KEILKKEI
+246 
-254 PKKEI
+254 
-259 LKKEIPKKE
+259 
-268 ILKKEIPKKE
+268 
-278 IPKKEILKKEIPKK
+278 
-292 EILKKEIL
+292 
-300 KKEIL
+300 
-305 KKEIPK
+305 
-311 KEILKKEIPKK
+311 KKEIPKK

-404 IDLVGRTELANRKSA
+404 IDLVARTELANKKGA

-430 PKHST
+430 PKRST

-465 VNLMDYFSKSLLL
+465 VNLMDYFSKSLFL

-500 LQSIRKNYPDVVD
+500 LQSVRKNYPDVVD

>member
-8 VACLFWLHF
+8 VACLLWLHF

-24 IINIVPFGSSSVKI
+24 IINIVPFGSSSVKMV
-38 LFNQEVKKFKEVSL
+38 FNQEIKKFKEVPL

-61 EAILTIPKKHY
+61 EAVLTIPKKHY
-72 QFSKQSSIT
+72 QFSKQSFIT

-89 ARVVISHAPKMT
+89 ARVVISYAPKMT

-109 KLYVSIVEKKPL
+109 KLYISIVEKKPL
-121 VRHQMAPKPPK
+121 IRHQMVLKPPK
-132 HHALKHPTPK
+132 HHALKHTTPK
-142 PAPKSIKKEAKEKTP
+142 HAPKPIKKEAKKSQETKEKTP

-166 HSPLNERSAKK
+166 HFPLNERSA
-177 EIPKKEIPKKE
+177 
-188 ILKKE
+188 
-193 ILKKEILKKEIPKKE
+193 
-208 ILKKEIPKKEILK
+208 
-221 KEIPKK
+221 
-227 EIPKKE
+227 
-233 ILKKEI
+233 
-239 LKKEILK
+239 
-246 KEILKKEI
+246 
-254 PKKEI
+254 
-259 LKKEIPKKE
+259 
-268 ILKKEIPKKE
+268 
-278 IPKKEILKKEIPKK
+278 
-292 EILKKEIL
+292 
-300 KKEIL
+300 
-305 KKEIPK
+305 
-311 KEILKKEIPKK
+311 KKEIPKK

-334 AEKNDTFIKTKR
+334 AEKNDTLIKTKR

-404 IDLVGRTELANRKSA
+404 IDLVGRTELANKKSA

-500 LQSIRKNYPDVVD
+500 LQSVRKNYPDVVD

>member
-38 LFNQEVKKFKEVSL
+38 SFNQEVTTFKEVSL

-89 ARVVISHAPKMT
+89 ARVVIGYDPKMT

-121 VRHQMAPKPPK
+121 IRHKIAPKPPK
-132 HHALKHPTPK
+132 HSKHHDALKHQVPK
-142 PAPKSIKKEAKEKTP
+142 PAPKPIKKEAKEAKEKTP
-157 IKHAHSKHA
+157 TKHARSKHT
-166 HSPLNERSAKK
+166 HSQLNERSA
-177 EIPKKEIPKKE
+177 
-188 ILKKE
+188 
-193 ILKKEILKKEIPKKE
+193 
-208 ILKKEIPKKEILK
+208 
-221 KEIPKK
+221 
-227 EIPKKE
+227 KKE

-254 PKKEI
+254 
-259 LKKEIPKKE
+259 L
-268 ILKKEIPKKE
+268 
-278 IPKKEILKKEIPKK
+278 KK

-305 KKEIPK
+305 
-311 KEILKKEIPKK
+311 KK

-334 AEKNDTFIKTKR
+334 AEKNDAFIKTKR

-356 GHGGKDCGAMSANLV
+356 GHGGKDCGAMSTNLV

-404 IDLVGRTELANRKSA
+404 IDLVARTELANKKSA

-430 PKHST
+430 PKRST

-500 LQSIRKNYPDVVD
+500 LQSVRKNYPDVVD

>member
-8 VACLFWLHF
+8 VACLFWLHY

-24 IINIVPFGSSSVKI
+24 ITNIVPFGSSSVKMV
-38 LFNQEVKKFKEVSL
+38 FNQEVKKFKEVSL

-61 EAILTIPKKHY
+61 EAVLTIPKKHY
-72 QFSKQSSIT
+72 QFSKQSFIT

-89 ARVVISHAPKMT
+89 ARVVIGYAPKMT

-109 KLYVSIVEKKPL
+109 KLYVSIMEKKPL
-121 VRHQMAPKPPK
+121 IRHQMTPK
-132 HHALKHPTPK
+132 HHALKHQTPKPTPK
-142 PAPKSIKKEAKEKTP
+142 PIKKEAKKTKEKTP
-157 IKHAHSKHA
+157 TKHAHSKHA

-188 ILKKE
+188 
-193 ILKKEILKKEIPKKE
+193 
-208 ILKKEIPKKEILK
+208 
-221 KEIPKK
+221 
-227 EIPKKE
+227 
-233 ILKKEI
+233 
-239 LKKEILK
+239 
-246 KEILKKEI
+246 
-254 PKKEI
+254 
-259 LKKEIPKKE
+259 
-268 ILKKEIPKKE
+268 
-278 IPKKEILKKEIPKK
+278 
-292 EILKKEIL
+292 
-300 KKEIL
+300 
-305 KKEIPK
+305 
-311 KEILKKEIPKK
+311 
-322 EAENESKNQVFI
+322 AENESKNQIFI
-334 AEKNDTFIKTKR
+334 AEKNDTWIKTKR

-404 IDLVGRTELANRKSA
+404 IDLVARTELANKKGA

-430 PKHST
+430 PKRST

-465 VNLMDYFSKSLLL
+465 VNLMDYFSKSLFL

-500 LQSIRKNYPDVVD
+500 LQSVRKNYPDVVD

>member
-1 MLVRLGV
+1 M
-8 VACLFWLHF
+8 HF

-24 IINIVPFGSSSVKI
+24 ITNIVPFGSGSVKI
-38 LFNQEVKKFKEVSL
+38 SFNQEIKKFKEVSL

-81 IAQFSPKL
+81 IVQFSPKL

-121 VRHQMAPKPPK
+121 TKHQMAPKPPK
-132 HHALKHPTPK
+132 HHVLKHPTPK
-142 PAPKSIKKEAKEKTP
+142 PAPKSIKKEAKEVKEKTP
-157 IKHAHSKHA
+157 TKHAHSKHT
-166 HSPLNERSAKK
+166 HSQLNERSA
-177 EIPKKEIPKKE
+177 
-188 ILKKE
+188 
-193 ILKKEILKKEIPKKE
+193 
-208 ILKKEIPKKEILK
+208 
-221 KEIPKK
+221 
-227 EIPKKE
+227 
-233 ILKKEI
+233 
-239 LKKEILK
+239 
-246 KEILKKEI
+246 
-254 PKKEI
+254 
-259 LKKEIPKKE
+259 
-268 ILKKEIPKKE
+268 
-278 IPKKEILKKEIPKK
+278 
-292 EILKKEIL
+292 
-300 KKEIL
+300 
-305 KKEIPK
+305 
-311 KEILKKEIPKK
+311 KKEIPKK

-334 AEKNDTFIKTKR
+334 AEKNDASIKTKR

-404 IDLVGRTELANRKSA
+404 IDLVARTELANKKSA

-430 PKHST
+430 PKRST

-458 EQENKDD
+458 EQENKDN

>member
-1 MLVRLGV
+1 MRLGV

-38 LFNQEVKKFKEVSL
+38 SFNQEIKKFKEVSL

-89 ARVVISHAPKMT
+89 VRVVISHAHKMT

-121 VRHQMAPKPPK
+121 AKHQMAPKPPK
-132 HHALKHPTPK
+132 HHALKHLAPK
-142 PAPKSIKKEAKEKTP
+142 PAPKSIKKEAKEIKEKTP
-157 IKHAHSKHA
+157 TKHARSKHT
-166 HSPLNERSAKK
+166 HSQLNERSA
-177 EIPKKEIPKKE
+177 
-188 ILKKE
+188 
-193 ILKKEILKKEIPKKE
+193 
-208 ILKKEIPKKEILK
+208 
-221 KEIPKK
+221 
-227 EIPKKE
+227 
-233 ILKKEI
+233 
-239 LKKEILK
+239 
-246 KEILKKEI
+246 
-254 PKKEI
+254 
-259 LKKEIPKKE
+259 
-268 ILKKEIPKKE
+268 
-278 IPKKEILKKEIPKK
+278 
-292 EILKKEIL
+292 
-300 KKEIL
+300 
-305 KKEIPK
+305 
-311 KEILKKEIPKK
+311 KKEIPKK

-334 AEKNDTFIKTKR
+334 AERNDVFIKTKR

-404 IDLVGRTELANRKSA
+404 IDLVARTELANKKSA

-430 PKHST
+430 PKRST

>member
-38 LFNQEVKKFKEVSL
+38 SFNQEVKKFKEVSL

-61 EAILTIPKKHY
+61 EAVLTIPKKHY

-132 HHALKHPTPK
+132 HHALKHQTPK
-142 PAPKSIKKEAKEKTP
+142 PTPKSIKKEAKEAKEKTP
-157 IKHAHSKHA
+157 TKHAHSKHA
-166 HSPLNERSAKK
+166 HPPLNERSAKK
-177 EIPKKEIPKKE
+177 EIPKKE
-188 ILKKE
+188 
-193 ILKKEILKKEIPKKE
+193 
-208 ILKKEIPKKEILK
+208 
-221 KEIPKK
+221 
-227 EIPKKE
+227 
-233 ILKKEI
+233 
-239 LKKEILK
+239 
-246 KEILKKEI
+246 
-254 PKKEI
+254 
-259 LKKEIPKKE
+259 
-268 ILKKEIPKKE
+268 
-278 IPKKEILKKEIPKK
+278 
-292 EILKKEIL
+292 
-300 KKEIL
+300 
-305 KKEIPK
+305 
-311 KEILKKEIPKK
+311 
-322 EAENESKNQVFI
+322 AENEDKNQVFI
-334 AEKNDTFIKTKR
+334 AEKNDTFIKNKR

-404 IDLVGRTELANRKSA
+404 IDLVARTELANRKSA

-430 PKHST
+430 PKRST

>member
-24 IINIVPFGSSSVKI
+24 ITNIVPFGSSSVKVV
-38 LFNQEVKKFKEVSL
+38 FNQEIKKFKEVPL

-72 QFSKQSSIT
+72 QFSKQSFIT

-89 ARVVISHAPKMT
+89 ARVVIGYAPKMT

-109 KLYVSIVEKKPL
+109 KLYISIVEKKPL
-121 VRHQMAPKPPK
+121 IRHQITPKPPK
-132 HHALKHPTPK
+132 HHALKHTKPK
-142 PAPKSIKKEAKEKTP
+142 PTPKSIKKEAKEKTP
-157 IKHAHSKHA
+157 IKHARSKHT
-166 HSPLNERSAKK
+166 HSPLNERSA
-177 EIPKKEIPKKE
+177 
-188 ILKKE
+188 
-193 ILKKEILKKEIPKKE
+193 
-208 ILKKEIPKKEILK
+208 
-221 KEIPKK
+221 
-227 EIPKKE
+227 
-233 ILKKEI
+233 
-239 LKKEILK
+239 
-246 KEILKKEI
+246 
-254 PKKEI
+254 
-259 LKKEIPKKE
+259 
-268 ILKKEIPKKE
+268 
-278 IPKKEILKKEIPKK
+278 
-292 EILKKEIL
+292 
-300 KKEIL
+300 
-305 KKEIPK
+305 
-311 KEILKKEIPKK
+311 KKEIPKK

-334 AEKNDTFIKTKR
+334 TEKNDTLIKTKR

-404 IDLVGRTELANRKSA
+404 IDLVARTELANKKSA

-500 LQSIRKNYPDVVD
+500 LQSVRKNYPDVVD

>member
-8 VACLFWLHF
+8 VACLLWLHF
-17 AYATTLK
+17 ACATTLK
-24 IINIVPFGSSSVKI
+24 IINIVPFGSSSVKMV
-38 LFNQEVKKFKEVSL
+38 FNQEVKKFKEVSL

-61 EAILTIPKKHY
+61 EAVLTIPKKHY
-72 QFSKQSSIT
+72 QFSKQSFIT

-89 ARVVISHAPKMT
+89 VRVVIGYAPKMT

-121 VRHQMAPKPPK
+121 IRHQMAPKPPK
-132 HHALKHPTPK
+132 HTALKHQVPK
-142 PAPKSIKKEAKEKTP
+142 PAPKPIKKEAKEAKEKTP
-157 IKHAHSKHA
+157 AKHAHSKQT
-166 HSPLNERSAKK
+166 HSPLNERSA
-177 EIPKKEIPKKE
+177 
-188 ILKKE
+188 
-193 ILKKEILKKEIPKKE
+193 
-208 ILKKEIPKKEILK
+208 KKEILK

-233 ILKKEI
+233 I
-239 LKKEILK
+239 
-246 KEILKKEI
+246 
-254 PKKEI
+254 
-259 LKKEIPKKE
+259 
-268 ILKKEIPKKE
+268 
-278 IPKKEILKKEIPKK
+278 
-292 EILKKEIL
+292 
-300 KKEIL
+300 
-305 KKEIPK
+305 
-311 KEILKKEIPKK
+311 PKK

-334 AEKNDTFIKTKR
+334 VEKNDTFIKTKR

-404 IDLVGRTELANRKSA
+404 IDLVARTELANKKGA

-500 LQSIRKNYPDVVD
+500 LQSVRKNYPDVVD